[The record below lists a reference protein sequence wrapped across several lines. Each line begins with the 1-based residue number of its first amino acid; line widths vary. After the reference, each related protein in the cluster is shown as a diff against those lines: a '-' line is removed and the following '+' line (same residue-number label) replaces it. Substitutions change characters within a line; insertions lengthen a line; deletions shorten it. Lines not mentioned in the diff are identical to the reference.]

1 MTMAKHEERVTPK
14 QESESLLDEMLP
26 FAKHLL
32 GSYGEF
38 HPFGG
43 LIKADEQ
50 IVLLGAGAGEDF
62 PARRDLVNVLS
73 DGFRA
78 RALTGDI
85 RAAAIVAQ
93 VTVPLSGKRGQ
104 GGEGEKPEKVDAVRI
119 SLDHH
124 DGYAVH
130 VFFPYRKDG
139 TRVTFAEPFAAPGT
153 SFAFR
158 GEAFPA

>member
-1 MTMAKHEERVTPK
+1 MMVKREERVTPK
-14 QESESLLDEMLP
+14 QESESLMDEMLP

-43 LIKADEQ
+43 LIKVDEQ
-50 IVLLGAGAGEDF
+50 IILLGPGAGEEF
-62 PARRDLVNVLS
+62 PSRRDLVNVLS
-73 DGFRA
+73 DGFRE
-78 RALTGDI
+78 RALTGEI

-93 VTVPLSGKRGQ
+93 VTVPLSGK
-104 GGEGEKPEKVDAVRI
+104 EGEEGKPEKVDAVRI

-139 TRVTFAEPFAAPGT
+139 TLVTFAEPFAAPGT

>member
-1 MTMAKHEERVTPK
+1 MAKREERVTPK

-43 LIKADEQ
+43 LIKEDEQ
-50 IVLLGAGAGEDF
+50 IILLGAGVGEDF

-73 DGFRA
+73 DGFRE
-78 RALTGDI
+78 RALSGEI

-93 VTVPLSGKRGQ
+93 VTVPLSGK
-104 GGEGEKPEKVDAVRI
+104 GEKPEKVDAVRI

-139 TRVTFAEPFAAPGT
+139 TLVTFAEPFAAPGT

>member
-1 MTMAKHEERVTPK
+1 MTMAKRAAKVPEVTPQ
-14 QESESLLDEMLP
+14 QESESLMDEMLP
-26 FAKHLL
+26 FARHLL

-43 LIKADEQ
+43 LIKTDEQ
-50 IVLLGAGAGEDF
+50 IILLGAGAGEAF
-62 PARRDLVNVLS
+62 PSRRDLVDVLS
-73 DGFRA
+73 NGFRQ
-78 RALTGDI
+78 RALTGEI

-93 VTVPLSGKRGQ
+93 VTVPLSGHS
-104 GGEGEKPEKVDAVRI
+104 EEVDAVRI

-124 DGYAVH
+124 EGYAVH
-130 VFFPYRKDG
+130 VFFPYRKNG
-139 TRVTFAEPFAAPGT
+139 TMVTFAKPFAAPGT

>member
-1 MTMAKHEERVTPK
+1 MTPK
-14 QESESLLDEMLP
+14 EESESLMDEMLP

-38 HPFGG
+38 PPFGG
-43 LIKADEQ
+43 LIKTDEQ
-50 IVLLGAGAGEDF
+50 IILLGAGAAAEF
-62 PARRDLVNVLS
+62 PLRRDLVNVLS
-73 DGFRA
+73 DGFRQ
-78 RALTGDI
+78 RALTGEI

-93 VTVPLSGKRGQ
+93 VTVPLSGK
-104 GGEGEKPEKVDAVRI
+104 GEKPENTDAVRI

-124 DGYAVH
+124 EGYAVH

-139 TRVTFAEPFAAPGT
+139 ARVTFAKPFASPGT

-158 GEAFPA
+158 GEAFPS

>member
-1 MTMAKHEERVTPK
+1 MTMAKREERVTPK

-43 LIKADEQ
+43 LIKEDEQ
-50 IVLLGAGAGEDF
+50 IILLGAGAGEDF
-62 PARRDLVNVLS
+62 PARRDLVNLLS
-73 DGFRA
+73 DGFRE

-93 VTVPLSGKRGQ
+93 VTVPLSGK
-104 GGEGEKPEKVDAVRI
+104 GEKPEKVDAVRI

-139 TRVTFAEPFAAPGT
+139 ARVTFAEPFAAPGT

-158 GEAFPA
+158 GEAFPV

>member
-1 MTMAKHEERVTPK
+1 MTMAKREERVTPK

-43 LIKADEQ
+43 LIKEDEQ
-50 IVLLGAGAGEDF
+50 IILLGAGVGEDF

-73 DGFRA
+73 DGFRE
-78 RALTGDI
+78 RALSGEI

-93 VTVPLSGKRGQ
+93 VTVPLSGK
-104 GGEGEKPEKVDAVRI
+104 GEKPEKVDAVRI

-139 TRVTFAEPFAAPGT
+139 TLVTFAEPFAAPGT

>member
-1 MTMAKHEERVTPK
+1 MTPK
-14 QESESLLDEMLP
+14 EESESLMAEMLP

-38 HPFGG
+38 PPFGG
-43 LIKADEQ
+43 LIKTDEQ
-50 IVLLGAGAGEDF
+50 IILLGAGRAEEL
-62 PARRDLVNVLS
+62 ASRAELVSVLS
-73 DGFRA
+73 DGFRQ
-78 RALTGDI
+78 RALTGEI

-93 VTVPLSGKRGQ
+93 VTVPVSGQ
-104 GGEGEKPEKVDAVRI
+104 TETVEAVRI

-124 DGYAVH
+124 DGYAVQ
-130 VFFPYRKDG
+130 VFFPYRRNG
-139 TRVTFAEPFAAPGT
+139 TVVTFAEPFASPGT

>member
-1 MTMAKHEERVTPK
+1 MARRETRVTPQ
-14 QESESLLDEMLP
+14 QESESLMDEMLP
-26 FAKHLL
+26 FAKHML
-32 GSYGEF
+32 GNYGEF
-38 HPFGG
+38 PPFGG
-43 LIKADEQ
+43 LIKTDEQ
-50 IVLLGAGAGEDF
+50 IILLGAGSGEEL
-62 PARRDLVNVLS
+62 PPRRNLVDVLS
-73 DGFRA
+73 SGFRE
-78 RALTGDI
+78 RAMTGEI

-93 VTVPLSGKRGQ
+93 VTVPQSGT
-104 GGEGEKPEKVDAVRI
+104 GETPERVDAVRI

-139 TRVTFAEPFAAPGT
+139 KRVTFAKPFAAPGT

>member
-1 MTMAKHEERVTPK
+1 M
-14 QESESLLDEMLP
+14 DEMLP

-38 HPFGG
+38 PPFGG
-43 LIKADEQ
+43 LIKVDEQ
-50 IVLLGAGAGEDF
+50 MVLLGAG
-62 PARRDLVNVLS
+62 PAEPLASPAELVNVLS
-73 DGFRA
+73 DGFRQ
-78 RALTGDI
+78 RALTGEL

-93 VTVPLSGKRGQ
+93 VTVPASGQAGA
-104 GGEGEKPEKVDAVRI
+104 VDAVRI

-139 TRVTFAEPFAAPGT
+139 AVVTFAEPFASPGT